1 VERTLFAIATTI
13 ICLLLL
19 QHWQATQWIKEV
31 VLDVVFVVGDYLVR
45 VCVLLVMLLVLAWG
59 LHWLGTVLTST

>member
-1 VERTLFAIATTI
+1 MV
-13 ICLLLL
+13 CLLLL
-19 QHWQATQWIKEV
+19 QHWQATRWIMEV

-45 VCVLLVMLLVLAWG
+45 VCVLLVVLLVLAGG

>member
-1 VERTLFAIATTI
+1 MERTLFVIATTM

-19 QHWQATQWIKEV
+19 QHWQATRWIMEV

-45 VCVLLVMLLVLAWG
+45 VCVLLVVLLVLAWG
-59 LHWLGTVLTST
+59 LHWLGTVRTST